1 MGSMGGRAHFRRPF
15 PLRTSPILSSARLR
29 RGASNKQDNRSN
41 GIRDD
46 DDDQRS
52 FAPTSFN
59 TLERRSGGT
68 GSPILPPF
76 KVSLNEIILL
86 FYLYNYLKFPC
97 FPYQDY
103 KIIILSHP
111 THFLLLRALGVQQPA
126 VLPEDHLK
134 LV

>member
-1 MGSMGGRAHFRRPF
+1 MGGRAHFRRPF

-76 KVSLNEIILL
+76 KVNLNEIL
-86 FYLYNYLKFPC
+86 FLFHLYNYNVIKFPC

-103 KIIILSHP
+103 TIIIFSHP

-126 VLPEDHLK
+126 VLPEGHLK